1 MLVLSRKADQ
11 SIKIGSGPN
20 VITIT
25 VLQID
30 HGKIRLGID
39 APKEMPIYREELV
52 AEGKKK
58 KAD

>member
-1 MLVLSRKADQ
+1 M
-11 SIKIGSGPN
+11 
-20 VITIT
+20 ITIT